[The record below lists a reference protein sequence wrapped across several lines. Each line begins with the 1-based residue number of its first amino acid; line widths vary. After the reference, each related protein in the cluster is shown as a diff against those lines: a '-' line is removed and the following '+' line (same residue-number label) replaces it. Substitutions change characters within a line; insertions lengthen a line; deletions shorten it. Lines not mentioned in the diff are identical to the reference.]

1 MKYFMIPGDKD
12 LEKYKEEL
20 VLPLLNYS
28 IGFNVYFDKEEIIN
42 ISKSRKV
49 NVIINRLLHKED
61 IDSIKSVLDSLKDS
75 VNLFFIEDLGLI
87 SMIDKDKIVLY
98 QNHILNNY
106 DAVNYF
112 NSLGIKNVVIN
123 NDLTYKE
130 LEEIDK
136 KTKSNIYYFYVSKN
150 MIMYSRRYLVTS
162 YQDHYKYDNSK
173 KNYDLIEKLSNNVLE
188 IKEEKYGSTV
198 RNNSIFCASKYRNK
212 LSKFHLIYDF
222 SNIDDINE
230 KMILEN
236 LDNEKLCNLID
247 SDYYFLENEIKYK
260 VGDLK

>member
-1 MKYFMIPGDKD
+1 MKYFMIPSDKELD
-12 LEKYKEEL
+12 KYKEEL

-123 NDLTYKE
+123 NDLTIDEIK
-130 LEEIDK
+130 EIDS
-136 KTKSNIYYFYVSKN
+136 KTSSNLFIFGINKN
-150 MIMYSRRYLVTS
+150 NIMYSRRKLISS
-162 YQDHYKYDNSK
+162 YRDFKNDQSISDNNIIVEDISK
-173 KNYDLIEKLSNNVLE
+173 KELI
-188 IKEEKYGSTV
+188 IKEEDKGTTIFTKEIFSINDYLDSF
-198 RNNSIFCASKYRNK
+198 NNFNVIIN
-212 LSKFHLIYDF
+212 F
-222 SNIDDINE
+222 SNFTSEEKDIVLSNYSNKE
-230 KMILEN
+230 LNKMIKVN
-236 LDNEKLCNLID
+236 N
-247 SDYYFLENEIKYK
+247 YFLMNKIIYK
-260 VGDLK
+260 LGVK